1 MRKRSTP
8 DMSGVL
14 TKLEVARR
22 QLGTALWLYLEDL
35 DPVSV
40 HTLAGAA
47 SELAEQLARDSGAS
61 PFIEHVL
68 QSNRDMTHQRYYA
81 LARQYYNAFKHLTTK
96 AGAKRDDDGLL
107 SDFDD
112 YHNDA
117 LLFVAWTD
125 FMEASSSAPIEAQVF
140 QVWFYAAHPEKMAR
154 REDGDRFV
162 SVFPQLN
169 KMSRADQKIELKRQ
183 VEIARTNSEV
193 MTDPRTDPRPLM
205 WKR

>member
-1 MRKRSTP
+1 MP
-8 DMSGVL
+8 EGVGSL
-14 TKLEVARR
+14 TKLDVARR
-22 QLGTALWLYLEDL
+22 LLGMALWLYLEDL

-40 HTLAGAA
+40 HTLTGAA
-47 SELAEQLARDSGAS
+47 SELAEQLVRDVGDS

-68 QSNRDMTHQRYYA
+68 STNPDMTPQRYYA

-96 AGAKRDDDGLL
+96 NGEKRDDDELL

-125 FMEASSSAPIEAQVF
+125 FMAASSSAPIEAQVF
-140 QVWFYAAHPEKMAR
+140 QAWFYASHPEKMAR
-154 REDGDRFV
+154 REDGDRFLAA
-162 SVFPQLN
+162 FPPLDSL
-169 KMSRADQKIELKRQ
+169 SRAERKIELKRQ
-183 VEIARTNSEV
+183 IAVARQKTVV
-193 MTDPRTDPRPLM
+193 MTDPRTDQRPLI

>member
-1 MRKRSTP
+1 MRE
-8 DMSGVL
+8 MSAAL
-14 TKLEVARR
+14 SKLEVARR

-47 SELAEQLARDSGAS
+47 SELAEQLASDIGAS
-61 PFIEHVL
+61 PFIQHAL
-68 QSNRDMTHQRYYA
+68 QNNPGMTRQRYHG
-81 LARQYYNAFKHLTTK
+81 LARQYYNAFKHVTTK

-125 FMEASSSAPIEAQVF
+125 FMQASLSAPIEAQVF

-154 REDGDRFV
+154 REDGARFV
-162 SVFPQLN
+162 SMFPRLSE
-169 KMSRADQKIELKRQ
+169 MSRAEQKIELKRQ
-183 VEIARTNSEV
+183 VEIARRDSEV
-193 MTDPRTDPRPLM
+193 MNDPRTDRRPLI
-205 WKR
+205 WKRQ